1 MLHLVSHL
9 GNEPPVSRV
18 KPGTGCPC
26 PWVGVL
32 GTEPS
37 FSSALAIGL
46 GTKMFRTGLDQFIRI
61 FVATENQRL
70 KYKSQVQET
79 QKS

>member
-9 GNEPPVSRV
+9 GNEPPVSWV

-46 GTKMFRTGLDQFIRI
+46 RTKVFRTGLDQFIRI
-61 FVATENQRL
+61 FVAAENQQL
-70 KYKSQVQET
+70 KCKSHIQET
-79 QKS
+79 